1 VIDLRVF
8 EALPRESWR
17 FKLFFQ
23 IDIAGRLSDNGRII
37 LRAIVKLGLTSIMLT
52 AICLA
57 AIGAGPTTRPSTG
70 SSVAR
75 PLWIHVFYARYA
87 QFRQSS
93 KPDTYKWEPLDEEM
107 DLQGYDEIRT
117 GPKGCVLFVSEDG
130 RFYFVD
136 RLTTVIL
143 TRDMNLPDYKIIKP
157 AQILQ
162 VRGDRVSLFDPHN

>member
-1 VIDLRVF
+1 MKQQLISILL
-8 EALPRESWR
+8 AGSC
-17 FKLFFQ
+17 
-23 IDIAGRLSDNGRII
+23 IAGFR
-37 LRAIVKLGLTSIMLT
+37 
-52 AICLA
+52 
-57 AIGAGPTTRPSTG
+57 AGPTTRPSTG

-93 KPDTYKWEPLDEEM
+93 KPDSYKREPLDEEM